1 MSRVVVLGG
10 GVNELV
16 AAHLL
21 ARAHHEVTLI
31 SASASPAP
39 DQFESGWLPPAVAR
53 DLEIKRYGR
62 RIEEPDP
69 WALVPLPDGGRL
81 ELGRD
86 IAETAK
92 AIGRLNA
99 RDGARWGDFCARM
112 HVLAALLEK
121 LYGAPPPDPASRS
134 LRGTLAL
141 ARTALNVRE
150 LGRKGMEDLLRLLPM
165 SAADWLDEWFECD
178 ALKGALG
185 AAAVMHLAQGPRS
198 GGTAFNLLHHHVGS
212 APGVFRP
219 PLTNVRSTLSRR
231 SEVEVRTAA
240 VARIDVHAGRAGG
253 VTLEDGESIPAAA
266 VVSGLPPSQTLLE
279 LVDPGWLD
287 PQLVRALRNVR
298 SRGVVAKL
306 ALTLDREPAF
316 TTLVVAPSLDY
327 LERAYDASKYG
338 RISAAPYIEALYT
351 PTLSLPRQGGGQLEK
366 RHRVAVRVQYVPHAL
381 KDGVWDTA
389 LADTLAR
396 NIVARI
402 SESVP
407 GFADAVIERR
417 IHTPDDL
424 EHIDGLPQGQEYHAE
439 LALDQILWMRP
450 VPQLADYRTPIG
462 GLYLCG
468 PAMHPGIPG
477 ATGANAAGAVLRE
490 IKR

>member
-16 AAHLL
+16 AAYLL

-31 SASASPAP
+31 TASSSAAP
-39 DQFESGWLPPAVAR
+39 DQLEPGWLPPAVAR

-69 WALVPLPDGGRL
+69 WAVVPLPDGGRL
-81 ELGRD
+81 ELRRD

-99 RDGARWGDFCARM
+99 RDGAIWGEFCARM
-112 HVLAALLEK
+112 HALAALLES
-121 LYGAPPPDPASRS
+121 LYAAPPPDPASRS
-134 LRGTLAL
+134 IKGMLRL
-141 ARTALNVRE
+141 ARSAFRVRE
-150 LGRKGMEDLLRLLPM
+150 LGRKGMEDFFRLLPM

-185 AAAVMHLAQGPRS
+185 GAAVMHLAQGPRS

-212 APGVFRP
+212 PPGVFRP
-219 PLTNVRSTLSRR
+219 PLSNVRSALSRR
-231 SEVEVRTAA
+231 SEVEVRIGAIA
-240 VARIDVHAGRAGG
+240 CIDVHAGHVGG

-266 VVSGLPPSQTLLE
+266 VVSGLPPSRTLLE

-287 PQLVRALRNVR
+287 PQLVRAVRNVR

-327 LERAYDASKYG
+327 LERAYDDSKYG
-338 RISAAPYIEALYT
+338 RISAAPYIEARYAGR
-351 PTLSLPRQGGGQLEK
+351 SGQE
-366 RHRVAVRVQYVPHAL
+366 RHRVVVHVQYVPHVL
-381 KDGVWDTA
+381 KDGVWDTSQ
-389 LADTLAR
+389 ADILAR
-396 NIVARI
+396 DVFARI

-407 GFADAVIERR
+407 GFADAVVERHV
-417 IHTPDDL
+417 HTPDDL
-424 EHIDGLPQGQEYHAE
+424 EHIEGLPQGQEYHAE

-450 VPQLADYRTPIG
+450 VPQLAHYRTPIG

-477 ATGANAAGAVLRE
+477 ATGANAASVILRE
-490 IKR
+490 LK

>member
-16 AAHLL
+16 AAYLL
-21 ARAHHEVTLI
+21 ARARHEVTLI
-31 SASASPAP
+31 TASAPAGP
-39 DQFESGWLPPAVAR
+39 DQLEPGWLPPAIAR
-53 DLEIKRYGR
+53 DLDIKRYGR

-69 WALVPLPDGGRL
+69 WAAVPLPGGSRL
-81 ELGRD
+81 ELKRD
-86 IAETAK
+86 IAETAA
-92 AIGRLNA
+92 AIGKLNA
-99 RDGARWGDFCARM
+99 RDGARWGEFCARM
-112 HVLAALLEK
+112 HALAALLES
-121 LYGAPPPDPASRS
+121 LYAAPPPDPASRS
-134 LRGTLAL
+134 IKGMLGL
-141 ARTALNVRE
+141 ARSALNVRE
-150 LGRKGMEDLLRLLPM
+150 LGRKGMDDLFRLLPM

-212 APGVFRP
+212 PPGIFRP
-219 PLTNVRSTLSRR
+219 PLSNVRSALSRR
-231 SEVEVRTAA
+231 TEVQVRTAA
-240 VARIDVHAGRAGG
+240 VARIDVHEGRAGG

-266 VVSGLPPSQTLLE
+266 VVSGLPPSRTLLE
-279 LVDPGWLD
+279 LVDAAWLD
-287 PQLVRALRNVR
+287 PQLVRAVRNIR

-316 TTLVVAPSLDY
+316 TTLVIAPSLDY
-327 LERAYDASKYG
+327 LERAYDDSKYG
-338 RISAAPYIEALYT
+338 RISAAPYIEARYT

-366 RHRVAVRVQYVPHAL
+366 CHRVVVHVQYVPHAL
-381 KDGVWDTA
+381 KEGVWDTDR
-389 LADTLAR
+389 ADMLAR
-396 NIVARI
+396 SVMAGI

-407 GFADAVIERR
+407 AFADAVVECHIR
-417 IHTPDDL
+417 TPDDL
-424 EHIDGLPQGQEYHAE
+424 EHIEGLPQGQEYHAE

-450 VPQLADYRTPIG
+450 VPQLAQYRTPIA

-477 ATGANAAGAVLRE
+477 ATGANAASVILSE
-490 IKR
+490 LK